1 MKYFTKEWW
10 FGDAP
15 DADLVFEHYRAYIST
30 VRDRLP
36 AQLID
41 LYENHTLHDA
51 EVKRIAMS
59 ATGGTVELELLGWDI
74 ELQNQVRYN
83 LAFSGVTSFE
93 QVFPEAEYVEQ
104 ELGDLGYWEC
114 EHLGS
119 ETEMRMLFATEATFT
134 VRFSDFSF
142 KASAVM
148 A

>member
-1 MKYFTKEWW
+1 MKFFTKEWW

-15 DADLVFEHYRAYIST
+15 DADLVFERYHAYISG

-36 AQLID
+36 AQLVD

-59 ATGGTVELELLGWDI
+59 AVGGTVELELLGWGV
-74 ELQNQVRYN
+74 ELPNQVRYN
-83 LAFSGVTSFE
+83 LRFSGVSAFE

-114 EHLGS
+114 EYLGS
-119 ETEMRMLFATEATFT
+119 EVEVRMLFATDATFT
-134 VRFSDFSF
+134 VRFSDFAF
-142 KASAVM
+142 KASPVRA
-148 A
+148 